1 MAKNSGRDAGSAP
14 VISATAVAFLFCG
27 NSLMADLGLITT
39 GGSDTSYF
47 NSPSAFLMRLIA
59 STMFSSLVA

>member
-27 NSLMADLGLITT
+27 NSLMADLGLTQI
-39 GGSDTSYF
+39 GH
-47 NSPSAFLMRLIA
+47 
-59 STMFSSLVA
+59 